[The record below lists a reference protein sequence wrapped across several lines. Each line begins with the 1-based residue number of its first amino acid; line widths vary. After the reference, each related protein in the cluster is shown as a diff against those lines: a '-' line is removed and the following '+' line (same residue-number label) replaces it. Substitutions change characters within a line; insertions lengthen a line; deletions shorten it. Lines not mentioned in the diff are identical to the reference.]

1 MPKSRYDRATGCQ
14 VDVRAVKRWT
24 VSCEVSDAAP
34 AGAGSRDR
42 YATPRCVKG
51 KNVWEGRPAVF
62 MAVAGSRRR
71 QRGKGWSL
79 NRSQAEMRASERPS
93 FPRFLHTVSLSKLFL
108 PVYRVR
114 ARLKVVPLRATRRI
128 RSDRLPATSLQ
139 RQEPQAQILGAG
151 GRKAL
156 PPFRD
161 SVPLSAVFWAS
172 NAISRI
178 RVALGGLHLD
188 SVRGPAPREN
198 STSTEN
204 VRRCTWR
211 ADRTYEAR
219 ASR

>member
-1 MPKSRYDRATGCQ
+1 MRSPWHRQ
-14 VDVRAVKRWT
+14 
-24 VSCEVSDAAP
+24 
-34 AGAGSRDR
+34 RDR
-42 YATPRCVKG
+42 YATPRCVRVKT
-51 KNVWEGRPAVF
+51 
-62 MAVAGSRRR
+62 S
-71 QRGKGWSL
+71 GKGVQPFLWLSPAPVAVSAEKAGRL
-79 NRSQAEMRASERPS
+79 TEAKRGLRSDLAFRTSS
-93 FPRFLHTVSLSKLFL
+93 ILSLSLFL

-128 RSDRLPATSLQ
+128 RSDRLPAASLQ

-161 SVPLSAVFWAS
+161 SVPLSAVFWAR